1 MRGGGKTRGTLRK
14 SDIHNGKE
22 RMNPLR
28 IVVADDHAVVVA
40 GVRAVLERSDP
51 PIEVTATA
59 QSAEELLGVLDRVPC
74 DLLVTDFSM
83 PSTNEH
89 SQDGLRMLQAIRR
102 GHPML
107 RVVVLTMLDNPSILR
122 AIRELAHGLIS
133 KRSDL
138 RELPAAIAVV
148 GAGRSYLSPG
158 LQAALEAEGA
168 RPESALTAR
177 ETEVIRLFAEGY
189 SVSEI
194 ARRLNRSVKTI
205 SHQKADAMRKLG
217 IENHSQLY
225 AYARDHGLKP

>member
-1 MRGGGKTRGTLRK
+1 
-14 SDIHNGKE
+14 
-22 RMNPLR
+22 MNALR

-40 GVRAVLERSDP
+40 GVRAVLERADP
-51 PIEVTATA
+51 PLEVVATA
-59 QSAEELLGVLDRVPC
+59 QNAEELRIALDRVAC
-74 DLLVTDFSM
+74 DVLVTDFSM
-83 PSTNEH
+83 PSPNDH
-89 SQDGLRMLQAIRR
+89 AQDGLRMLQAIRR
-102 GHPML
+102 SHPML

-138 RELPAAIAVV
+138 RELPAAVAGV

-158 LQAALEAEGA
+158 LQAVLEAEGV
-168 RPESALTAR
+168 RPDAALTAR

-194 ARRLNRSVKTI
+194 ARRLNRSIKTI

-217 IENHSQLY
+217 IDNHSQLY